1 MFRKKVSEG
10 REEVGRHGVGR
21 EERNDIGF
29 YKSLIYVFL
38 PISFSPDVIFDATP
52 SSVTPI

>member
-1 MFRKKVSEG
+1 MFRKKVRGERKG

-38 PISFSPDVIFDATP
+38 PISFTLM
-52 SSVTPI
+52 